1 MPQMYGISHTFCCIF
16 EGTILKANNSINST
30 TLSGNAMKILYFI
43 LLSLLPV
50 FAEATEIHRSLTVS
64 SVEPAHYTDVGLSG
78 ITNDALHCR
87 SSAHPIKVVIYYCV
101 LPYFR

>member
-1 MPQMYGISHTFCCIF
+1 MAYHTLSPVFLRELCW
-16 EGTILKANNSINST
+16 KADNLINRT
-30 TLSGNAMKILYFI
+30 TLLSNAMKILYYI
-43 LLSLLPV
+43 LLLLFPV

-87 SSAHPIKVVIYYCV
+87 SAHPIKVVVYYCV